1 MELRRQ
7 ERSETLRQLVKEA
20 EKKDGAL

>member
-7 ERSETLRQLVKEA
+7 EIQCREVA
-20 EKKDGAL
+20 